1 MNSIGDSAGVNAV
14 PGISS
19 KSSGQ
24 VSASGRSGGRTWNGT
39 SLPVI
44 CGPTAAGKSALAL
57 RLADLRGASI
67 ISADSRQV
75 YRGFDIG
82 TAKPD
87 AGERRRV
94 PHFGI
99 DVVEPDERYT
109 AADWAAS
116 VHGWIETITASGRTP
131 LVVGGTGFYLRA
143 LFTPLFEE
151 PEIDP
156 ARRAS
161 VRDMLSS
168 LSAEEIRRWCEAID
182 PARAPLGRAQRE
194 RAIEVALITGRRISE
209 LHLDRPRAAVM
220 TARYLVLDPGSSLS
234 GSIAARIDGM
244 LAAGWL
250 DEVRSLAGRVEPDAR
265 AWTATGYDVM
275 RRVVI
280 GELTLDR
287 ARELVVVATRQYAKR
302 QRTWFRHQL
311 DGERVLRLDPR
322 APDVFDRAVA
332 WFDWGR

>member
-1 MNSIGDSAGVNAV
+1 MNSTGDSAGA
-14 PGISS
+14 
-19 KSSGQ
+19 
-24 VSASGRSGGRTWNGT
+24 

-44 CGPTAAGKSALAL
+44 CGPTASGKSVLAL
-57 RLADLRGASI
+57 RLAEQARISI

-87 AGERRRV
+87 AGQRRRV

-116 VHGWIETITASGRTP
+116 VPGWVETIRASGRSP

-143 LFTPLFEE
+143 LFAPLFEE
-151 PEIDP
+151 PTIDP
-156 ARRAS
+156 ARRAA
-161 VRDMLSS
+161 VRDLLSG
-168 LSAEEIRRWCEAID
+168 LSAAEIRRWCEAID

-209 LHLDRPRAAVM
+209 LHLDRPRAAVL
-220 TARYLVLDPGSSLS
+220 TARYLVLDPGGPGLA
-234 GSIAARIDGM
+234 GSIGARIDEM
-244 LAAGWL
+244 LASGWL
-250 DEVRSLAGRVEPDAR
+250 DEVRSLVGRVAPDVR
-265 AWTATGYDVM
+265 AWTATGYDAM
-275 RRVVI
+275 RRVVT

-287 ARELVVVATRQYAKR
+287 GRALAEVATRQYAKR

-311 DGERVLRLDPR
+311 GGERVLRLDPR
-322 APDVFDRAVA
+322 APDTFDRAVA
-332 WFDWGR
+332 WFHDEEATR